1 MRLLPDDIFT
11 STYAKYYFEAIKLRY
26 PEHDY

>member
-11 STYAKYYFEAIKLRY
+11 STYAKYFFEAIKLRY